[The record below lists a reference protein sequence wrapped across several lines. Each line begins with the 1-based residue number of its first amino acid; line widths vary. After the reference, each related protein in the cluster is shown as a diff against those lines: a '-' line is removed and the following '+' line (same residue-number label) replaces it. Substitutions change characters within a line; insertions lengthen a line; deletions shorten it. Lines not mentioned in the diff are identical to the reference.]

1 MEAVEV
7 VVEGVVEVEALVM
20 DLGMDPVMVL
30 GLDTAKVVHKVAVL
44 EAVEVVVEGVVE
56 VEALVMDL
64 GMDPVLDMVQDP
76 VVGVEIKR
84 A

>member
-1 MEAVEV
+1 MAVMEAVEV

-30 GLDTAKVVHKVAVL
+30 GLDMAKVVHRVAVM
-44 EAVEVVVEGVVE
+44 EAMEVVE
-56 VEALVMDL
+56 VEALVMDM

-76 VVGVEIKR
+76 IVGVETGMTKF
-84 A
+84 